1 MVRIKSVAITGFK
14 SFGNKRTV
22 IKLPPGL
29 VVITGPNGGGK
40 STVLDAVKFALG
52 ELSAHNLRV
61 DRFSKLL
68 HESSKG
74 TDSQALVT
82 LTLDNSDHSIPVDS
96 EEVVISR
103 RLYATGE
110 SEYMLNNRIVS
121 RNELLT
127 ILSAANIKPDGLNLV
142 TQGSVVGIAEMT
154 SRELREVLED
164 AAGISG
170 YKKRRDEAH
179 KELEIAQKNIDIAKA
194 ATSEVRSRVK
204 QLELERNQLL
214 RKTLSEKILNSL
226 KSLSLINEYNSHAQ
240 ALKELDARA
249 AELLNKLAEK
259 QAEAEHVRARA
270 AALKNEAEEL
280 ERRRRELAAEVSKI
294 DRAVLSLETEKS
306 RKIAEKNSAE
316 NALKQLDLQRRSLET
331 RVAKWR
337 ERQSQLKEEF
347 EKKTQQVE
355 NLREQWAFK
364 EAEYNESKKLLEE
377 LQKEVD
383 EVENR
388 YAAKVEELR
397 FLKLSDD
404 GKSLLLDNIQKQL
417 THRQHEKEEAEKKLA
432 ETRNILSEK
441 NEQLT
446 RLIESMEQLSQLHE
460 TQINTAKNIRR
471 ELENSREKIASI
483 DKLIEK
489 TRLLKAAGQQLLET
503 LQTAVKEDRKSSG
516 LRTVRE
522 VFGERLSGVHRA
534 VLGDWLNAV
543 YVADAEAGLSLA
555 REAAEKKIPLKI
567 VADSLDLDSLVKALT
582 HGVGFRV
589 VESVKQLQP
598 GDRDVATMDGVY
610 VGDPAIISVAG
621 EMSEAVAAERVNR
634 SMERL
639 EAVEAKLL
647 NAREAFDREAKLAE
661 KRLRETEAEMEETRR
676 QLNIKAL
683 EKTRLETEL
692 NNLSKSVENS
702 VQRLNQLEEE
712 VSRLV
717 QEKEKL
723 TQLLSDKTDEIT
735 ALTHLRQMVAEKKQ
749 ALRRAEEDMRRKS
762 QESSTTYRVYV
773 NAERERDRILIELRN
788 IEESLASSEKEFEQI
803 ALRERELAE
812 ELEQLRVRIEELD
825 QKIAEASEMKE
836 KMDNELS
843 QLTEALVEK
852 SKEVKQLEQNLS
864 ILLNEVSALER
875 ENNNLAI
882 ERVRIET
889 TLKSI
894 GERLQS
900 FGSGEEA
907 ETSLPLELIPHL
919 ETEVAEI
926 PVVNQLAAMQ
936 YDSIVEN
943 YRLRSTRINELEM
956 ERKRILDLIES
967 INREE
972 VDAFRR
978 ALERVSDSFSF
989 YFNQLTGG
997 EGFLKLENPDDPLNS
1012 GVEMLV
1018 KFVGKQTR
1026 STVSISGGEKSVSAV
1041 ALILALQDLTPA
1053 QFYIFDEI
1061 DAHLDVVYVK
1071 NLVNLLKKMST
1082 KKQIIIITLKDI
1094 IAEQADALFGVYMVN
1109 ESSQVVRTRLS
1120 EVVEAG

>member
-74 TDSQALVT
+74 TDAQALVT

-103 RLYATGE
+103 RLYSTGE

-179 KELEIAQKNIDIAKA
+179 KELEVAQKNIDIAKA

-214 RKTLSEKILNSL
+214 RKTLAEKILNSL
-226 KSLSLINEYNSHAQ
+226 KSLSLVNEYKSHAQ
-240 ALKELDARA
+240 ALKELDTRA
-249 AELLNKLAEK
+249 ADLLNRLAEK
-259 QAEAEHVRARA
+259 QAEAEEVRARLE
-270 AALKNEAEEL
+270 ALRTEAEEL
-280 ERRRRELAAEVSKI
+280 GDRQRELAAEVSKI
-294 DRAVLSLETEKS
+294 DRTVLSLETEKS

-331 RVAKWR
+331 RVANWR
-337 ERQSQLKEEF
+337 ERQKQLKEEH
-347 EKKTQQVE
+347 EKKTLQVE
-355 NLREQWAFK
+355 DAREKWTLR
-364 EAEYNESKKLLEE
+364 EAEYNDFKKRVEE

-383 EVENR
+383 EAENS

-417 THRQHEKEEAEKKLA
+417 TRKQQEKKEAEERLA
-432 ETRNILSEK
+432 EIRNSLSEK
-441 NEQLT
+441 TEQLT
-446 RLIESMEQLSQLHE
+446 HLVKSMEQLSQLLDN
-460 TQINTAKNIRR
+460 QINTANTIQR
-471 ELENSREKIASI
+471 ELESRREKTASI
-483 DKLIEK
+483 DKLLEK

-503 LQTAVKEDRKSSG
+503 LRSAVKEDRRQSG
-516 LRTVRE
+516 LKTVRE
-522 VFGERLSGVHRA
+522 VFGEKLTGAHGA

-543 YVADAEAGLSLA
+543 FVADVEAALSLA

-567 VADSLDLDSLVKALT
+567 VAESLDLDSLVKALT
-582 HGVGFRV
+582 RGAGFRT
-589 VESVKQLQP
+589 VESVKQLQL

-610 VGDPAIISVAG
+610 VGDSGIISVAG
-621 EMSEAVAAERVNR
+621 EMGEAVAAERVNR
-634 SMERL
+634 SIERL
-639 EAVEAKLL
+639 EAIEAKLL
-647 NAREAFDREAKLAE
+647 KARETFDTEAKLAE
-661 KRLRETEAEMEETRR
+661 KRLREIHAEIEETRR
-676 QLNIKAL
+676 QLNSKTL
-683 EKTRLETEL
+683 EKTRLETEI
-692 NNLSKSVENS
+692 NNFSKSIENS
-702 VQRLNQLEEE
+702 VQRLKQLEDE
-712 VSRLV
+712 VSRLI

-723 TQLLSDKTDEIT
+723 TQLLTDKTDEIT
-735 ALTHLRQMVAEKKQ
+735 ALTRLRQEVAEKKQ
-749 ALRRAEEDMRRKS
+749 MLRKAEEEMRRKS
-762 QESSTTYRVYV
+762 QESSTFYRAYI
-773 NAERERDRILIELRN
+773 NLERERDRLLIELRN
-788 IEESLASSEKEFEQI
+788 IEESIAGAEKEFEQI
-803 ALRERELAE
+803 AQREHELAE
-812 ELEQLRVRIEELD
+812 ELERLRGMVEELD
-825 QKIAEASEMKE
+825 RKIAEAREVKE
-836 KMDNELS
+836 KVETELS
-843 QLTEALVEK
+843 QFSGTLAEK
-852 SKEVKQLEQNLS
+852 SKEVKQLEQHLAT
-864 ILLNEVSALER
+864 LLNKVSALER

-900 FGSGEEA
+900 IGSPEEA
-907 ETSLPLELIPHL
+907 ETTLPLELIPHL

-936 YDSIVEN
+936 YDSIIEN

-978 ALERVSDSFSF
+978 ALDRVSDSFSF

-1053 QFYIFDEI
+1053 QFYMFDEI

-1094 IAEQADALFGVYMVN
+1094 IAEQADALYGVYMAN
-1109 ESSQVVRTRLS
+1109 ESSHVVRTRLS